1 MTNLQ
6 SNGANRISMP
16 SVCIRHRGFTLIE
29 LMITVAV
36 VAILASVAMASYNFA
51 VVKSRRSAVAGCLLE
66 RAQFME
72 RHYTTNMT
80 YAGAADPAQCGADVS
95 PHYTLAF
102 SGTPDGTTFVIN
114 AVPKGSQEKADTK
127 CGTLSINA
135 QGVKGKSGT
144 GSVNDCW

>member
-1 MTNLQ
+1 MNKQ
-6 SNGANRISMP
+6 YSRYAGRGRN
-16 SVCIRHRGFTLIE
+16 RGFTLIE
-29 LMITVAV
+29 LMITVAI

-51 VVKSRRSAVAGCLLE
+51 VVKSRRSAATGCLLE

-72 RHYTTNMT
+72 RYYTTRMT
-80 YAGAADPAQCGADVS
+80 YANAPNPAQCGAEVE

-102 SGTPDGTTFVIN
+102 SGTPDATRYTIT
-114 AVPKGSQEKADTK
+114 ATPKGSQASADTK

-135 QGVKGKSGT
+135 QGVRGKTGS